1 MANRTLKQLSDL
13 MRVERPEIRSNPDF
27 PQAVITRLVNDAQK
41 FVQVQLAHL
50 GIKQWEAT
58 DSLTLSSG
66 TLAGSNV
73 KTAPLATDCPSRL
86 FEGRDA
92 IKYIETTGVEDNGIA
107 HYVDDDVFLDNLRN
121 TYLGPTELEPIF
133 TRKNNLLLV
142 APSSITAATAVYYK
156 SVTDLGADSDA
167 TTIPENYEEFIVKR
181 ALIEVDSVLQK
192 LNNKV
197 EAINQ
202 LSKDIKD
209 SFNSFG
215 FVKMEE
221 PTNVKLQ

>member
-1 MANRTLKQLSDL
+1 MANRTLINFIDL
-13 MRVERPEIRSNPDF
+13 IRVERPEIRANADF
-27 PQAVITRLVNDAQK
+27 PKAVIVRLINDAQK

-92 IKYIETTGVEDNGIA
+92 VKYIETTGVSNNGIA
-107 HYVDDDVFLDNLRN
+107 RYVDDDLFIENLRN
-121 TYLGPTELEPIF
+121 SYLVPTESEPIF
-133 TRKNNLLLV
+133 TRKNNLLCL
-142 APSSITAATAVYYK
+142 APSTITAATAVYYK
-156 SVTDLGADSDA
+156 SITDLSSDSD
-167 TTIPENYEEFIVKR
+167 TTSIPENYEEFIVKR
-181 ALIEVDSVLQK
+181 ALIEVDSILEKLQ
-192 LNNKV
+192 NKV

-209 SFNSFG
+209 SFQSFG

>member
-1 MANRTLKQLSDL
+1 MASRTLKMFSDL
-13 MRVERPEIRSNPDF
+13 IKVERPEIRSNPDF

-58 DSLTLSSG
+58 DSLTLSSA
-66 TLAGSNV
+66 TLASASV
-73 KTAPLATDCPSRL
+73 KTAPLATDCPGRL

-92 IKYIETTGVEDNGIA
+92 IKYIETTGVEDNGVA
-107 HYVDDDVFLDNLRN
+107 KYVDDDILIENLRN
-121 TYLGPTELEPIF
+121 TYLAPTELEPIF
-133 TRKNNLLLV
+133 SRKNNLILI
-142 APSSITAATAVYYK
+142 APASITAATAVYYK
-156 SVTDLGADSDA
+156 SVTDLGTDNDA

-181 ALIEVDSVLQK
+181 VLIEVDGILQK

-202 LSKDIKD
+202 LTKDIRD
-209 SFNSFG
+209 SFQSFG
-215 FVKMEE
+215 FVKADE
-221 PTNVKLQ
+221 PTTAKLQ

>member
-1 MANRTLKQLSDL
+1 MANRTLINFIDL
-13 MRVERPEIRSNPDF
+13 IRVERPEIRANADF
-27 PQAVITRLVNDAQK
+27 PKAVIVRLINDAQK

-92 IKYIETTGVEDNGIA
+92 VKYIETTGVSNNGIA
-107 HYVDDDVFLDNLRN
+107 RYIDDDLFIENLRN
-121 TYLGPTELEPIF
+121 SYLVPTESEPIF
-133 TRKNNLLLV
+133 TRKNNLLCL
-142 APSSITAATAVYYK
+142 APSTITAATAVYYK
-156 SVTDLGADSDA
+156 SITDLSSDSD
-167 TTIPENYEEFIVKR
+167 TTSIPENYEEFIVKR
-181 ALIEVDSVLQK
+181 ALIEVDSILEKLQ
-192 LNNKV
+192 NKV
-197 EAINQ
+197 ETIAQ
-202 LSKDIKD
+202 LEKDIKD
-209 SFNSFG
+209 SFQSFG